1 MEPVDIPVA
10 ACDDSSLGCSCG
22 DCPGASICADISP
35 PPPPPSEGCFVKIA
49 DYQVTPS
56 AKTVILPCKKRQ
68 FHLLD

>member
-35 PPPPPSEGCFVKIA
+35 PPPPASEGCFVKIA

-56 AKTVILPCKKRQ
+56 AKTVFLPCKKRQ